1 MIYPEKF
8 PFQITNH
15 AEQLVF
21 HALEKLGDG
30 FDIFY
35 NKSFARKHSKEALL
49 YEVDFLV
56 FDLRGG
62 RLNHIFVIEVKGG
75 SMSFNSKHN
84 QWKSGENNL
93 EVSPEQQAMGYVK
106 NLIARYYST
115 VGNRVPLTWLLWFP
129 DGLKGKREYFP
140 SHLSFWRIVDQYALS
155 DPLKYLDSAIDDQGG
170 EYAHFPGASM
180 EDYQENIKKELTQ
193 TFTVSTNLKSLL
205 EEMQISFEQ
214 LEAQQKIFFNS
225 LLGISRL
232 AMEGCAGSGK
242 SFLAKCAAHEFS
254 ALGKATLFICFNRFL
269 KDQILKSTPKDVHID
284 TVLNFMM
291 EYIEKKDKQWIRTY
305 QAQDQKQLEI
315 DIPKK
320 FNQILKSG
328 PVQSDDRYDTIIIDE
343 GQDMDETWIK
353 NLLKFL
359 KNNKSQVLIFFDPKQ
374 NIFNR
379 SFDLPKSEEWTSIKL
394 CYNHRNAKS
403 INSYIY
409 ENLSLKIKPGNVPEG
424 LPVKIKSYR
433 EETLLNELDSLLL
446 QLIRIQRVE
455 SAQITLLV
463 DGSTKDWDLE
473 NKVLSS
479 GFKLEWL
486 TPGVNR
492 DQEKIYLT
500 SVNHFKGSES
510 EIIILLLKESLLPI
524 KNENIRYT
532 QMSRAKA
539 GLWILEKN

>member
-1 MIYPEKF
+1 
-8 PFQITNH
+8 
-15 AEQLVF
+15 
-21 HALEKLGDG
+21 
-30 FDIFY
+30 
-35 NKSFARKHSKEALL
+35 
-49 YEVDFLV
+49 
-56 FDLRGG
+56 
-62 RLNHIFVIEVKGG
+62 
-75 SMSFNSKHN
+75 MSFNSKHN

-180 EDYQENIKKELTQ
+180 KDYQENIKKELTQ

-232 AMEGCAGSGK
+232 AVEGCAGSGK
-242 SFLAKCAAHEFS
+242 SFLAKCAANEFS
-254 ALGKATLFICFNRFL
+254 ALGKTTLFICFNRFL
-269 KDQILKSTPKDVHID
+269 KDQILKITSKDVHVD

-291 EYIEKKDKQWIRTY
+291 EYIEKKDKPWIRTY

-403 INSYIY
+403 INSYIN
-409 ENLSLKIKPGNVPEG
+409 ENLSLEIKPGNVPEG
-424 LPVKIKSYR
+424 LPVKIKSYKV
-433 EETLLNELDSLLL
+433 ETLLNELDSLLL
-446 QLIRIQRVE
+446 QLIRIQRLE
-455 SAQITLLV
+455 TAQITLLV
-463 DGSTKDWDLE
+463 DGSTKDWDLGDQ
-473 NKVLSS
+473 VLSS
-479 GFKLEWL
+479 GFQLEWL

-492 DQEKIYLT
+492 DQAKIYLT

-510 EIIILLLKESLLPI
+510 EIIILLLKEPLLPI